1 MSNQDDDFGGFEEAV
16 SSNTSSNELQTSST
30 KLPEWLL
37 DTPPRSSTTDKSPNT
52 SINTNSTNAADMVK
66 LLQEELSRTKELLL
80 DQQTS
85 YLQLQTQHRQE
96 LEETGSSAGKTLKD
110 FQGILE
116 KALSKQR
123 EMMINEFKNYQIEQE
138 TRILHILK
146 EINIKYEHQLNER
159 FETKLAE
166 FQGSLIKHCESG
178 FEDMEIKMKHA
189 IDASLKDEF
198 LGDKLKLKQRFE
210 QLEKEL
216 KTDIDK
222 HIQTYFRNQSE
233 TYKEQIKSGVMQ
245 EHLIHKDL
253 INSKLEKLFKAS
265 EDKRRMNQLLFT
277 RHLSGLNFFVD
288 NAHKQLGILREAYKD
303 LLKNKDII
311 DYYGDEPSPNSIEER
326 SENKDEH
333 LINSLSSISLFG
345 FSRQNKKEKSDS
357 KDNIY
362 SMDDERL
369 LDEKDEKDE
378 KDETLLQDLQ

>member
-1 MSNQDDDFGGFEEAV
+1 
-16 SSNTSSNELQTSST
+16 
-30 KLPEWLL
+30 
-37 DTPPRSSTTDKSPNT
+37 
-52 SINTNSTNAADMVK
+52 
-66 LLQEELSRTKELLL
+66 
-80 DQQTS
+80 
-85 YLQLQTQHRQE
+85 
-96 LEETGSSAGKTLKD
+96 
-110 FQGILE
+110 
-116 KALSKQR
+116 
-123 EMMINEFKNYQIEQE
+123 
-138 TRILHILK
+138 
-146 EINIKYEHQLNER
+146 
-159 FETKLAE
+159 
-166 FQGSLIKHCESG
+166 
-178 FEDMEIKMKHA
+178 MKHA

-288 NAHKQLGILREAYKD
+288 NAHKQLGILREVPNFINLFLFDRFQSLSIPKLSQAYKD